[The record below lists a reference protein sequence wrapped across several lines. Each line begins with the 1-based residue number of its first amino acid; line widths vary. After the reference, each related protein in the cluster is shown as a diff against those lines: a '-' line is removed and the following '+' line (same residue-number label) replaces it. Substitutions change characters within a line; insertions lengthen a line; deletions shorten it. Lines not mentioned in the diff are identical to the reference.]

1 MRAARAA
8 GRLSDQRDDAVTLSE
23 WERQGWTYHAKGGLS
38 RPDVPRVCS
47 FYAGIWLS
55 PSKDSPPVLT
65 MFGSTNLNSRS
76 ANLDTELSFVMVT
89 SSQALQRT
97 LHDEVR
103 NLRQWAGPW
112 RGADRKVRLRT
123 KAIVGLVGGML

>member
-1 MRAARAA
+1 MQLAQPVDYLTNATMPSLFQS
-8 GRLSDQRDDAVTLSE
+8 GSDQGGPTTPKVVCVTVL
-23 WERQGWTYHAKGGLS
+23 L
-38 RPDVPRVCS
+38 RVCS
-47 FYAGIWLS
+47 YSPGIWLS
-55 PSKDSPPVLT
+55 PSKDSPPMLT

-89 SSQALQRT
+89 SSQALQQT

>member
-1 MRAARAA
+1 MRAVRAA

-23 WERQGWTYHAKGGLS
+23 WERPGWTYHAKGSLRHFS
-38 RPDVPRVCS
+38 LPRLDSYC
-47 FYAGIWLS
+47 AGIWLS
-55 PSKDSPPVLT
+55 PSKDSPPMLT

-89 SSQALQRT
+89 SSQALQQT
-97 LHDEVR
+97 LHNEVR
-103 NLRQWAGPW
+103 NLQRWTGPW